1 MAEKV
6 KPTTINHVLVP
17 KQVICDEE
25 EVSKVLSKYNI
36 RKDQLP
42 KVSIKDPSILAL
54 EVEAGDVIKIN
65 RSSQTEP
72 TSVFYRVVV

>member
-6 KPTTINHVLVP
+6 KPTTINHALVP
-17 KQVICDEE
+17 KQVVCDKE
-25 EVSKVLSKYNI
+25 EVSRLLSKYNI

-42 KVSIKDPSILAL
+42 KVSIKDPSIQVL
-54 EVEAGDVIKIN
+54 ELEPGDIIKIS

-72 TSVFYRVVV
+72 SSLFYRVVV